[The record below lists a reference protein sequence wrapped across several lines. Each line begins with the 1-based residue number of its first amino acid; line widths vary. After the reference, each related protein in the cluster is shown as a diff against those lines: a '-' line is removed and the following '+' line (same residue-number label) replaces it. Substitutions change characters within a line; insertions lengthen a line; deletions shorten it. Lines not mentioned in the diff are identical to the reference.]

1 MSFDQNACLIF
12 QVCAACHTEIRLDSI
27 NALCHRHKLEPVTFM
42 LQRSSRL
49 VNSHEES
56 DMERASSECEEGNH
70 LTGRCS
76 R

>member
-1 MSFDQNACLIF
+1 MGFDTVSQMHVVISATW
-12 QVCAACHTEIRLDSI
+12 HKHSSI
-27 NALCHRHKLEPVTFM
+27 LVVFV

-49 VNSHEES
+49 VNNHEES

-70 LTGRCS
+70 LAGRCA

>member
-1 MSFDQNACLIF
+1 MCQKHS
-12 QVCAACHTEIRLDSI
+12 
-27 NALCHRHKLEPVTFM
+27 LEPVTFM

-49 VNSHEES
+49 VNNHEES

-70 LTGRCS
+70 LAGRCS